1 MDYATYLRFL
11 AALAFVLL
19 LIWLATWV
27 VRRLGLVRALPRS
40 GAARRLSVIEIAAV
54 DAKRKLVL
62 IRRDQTE
69 HLVLLG
75 PTSEV
80 VVESAIGAPAGGASK

>member
-1 MDYATYLRFL
+1 VDYATYLRFL
-11 AALAFVLL
+11 AALAFVLV
-19 LIWLATWV
+19 LIWLTTWA

-40 GAARRLSVIEIAAV
+40 GAARRLSVVEIAAV

-62 IRRDQTE
+62 IRCDQTE

-80 VVESAIGAPAGGASK
+80 VVESAIGAPAGGARK